1 MTGTRGAAATATGGL
16 LVVVA
21 FCLVAANM
29 RGSITAVGPV
39 LDDIGAD
46 TGMSTAVL
54 GAITSVPLLTWA
66 LVSPFAHGVSRRF
79 GLSAAVL
86 GALGLLAA
94 GSLVRSAPGPVA
106 FIWIGTVLIGIALA
120 LGNVLMPAAVKRDFP
135 HAVPLMM
142 GVYSALLGGFGALAS
157 GIAVPLA
164 HLPVDGGEAGWRF
177 ALLVTGA
184 ALLIPAIPAWG
195 WAARRHRQRADAT
208 GPGAAASVPD
218 ARRRGAIWRDRVA
231 WLVAGYMGVQATTFY
246 VLVTW
251 LATVSTSLG
260 RSPAEAGVDVMTYQ
274 LASLIGSLG
283 LPVVLRG
290 RTAARLAPAL
300 LPAIG
305 LVGIGGLLLAPGLLV
320 VWVCVLGVFSGAS
333 LGMALTLMA
342 QRART
347 TDDATALS
355 GMAQAVG
362 YLITAVGPL
371 AFGALHAWEGGW
383 TLPLLLVAAYMLAQ
397 AVIGVP
403 AGRDRFV
410 LEPR

>member
-1 MTGTRGAAATATGGL
+1 VRSRPARVATGGVL
-16 LVVVA
+16 TVVA

-29 RGSITAVGPV
+29 RGAITAVGPV
-39 LDDIGAD
+39 LDEIGAD

-94 GSLVRSAPGPVA
+94 GALVRSAPGPVA
-106 FIWIGTVLIGIALA
+106 FIWVGTVLIGVALA

-135 HAVPLMM
+135 NAVPLMM

-177 ALLVTGA
+177 ALVITA
-184 ALLIPAIPAWG
+184 AVLLIPAVPAWA
-195 WAARRHRQRADAT
+195 WAARRRRQRADAA
-208 GPGAAASVPD
+208 GPDPAASVPD
-218 ARRRGAIWRDRVA
+218 LRRRGAIWRDRVA
-231 WLVAGYMGVQATTFY
+231 WLVAGYMGMQATTFY

-283 LPVVLRG
+283 LPVLLRG
-290 RTAARLAPAL
+290 RGARVAPAL
-300 LPAIG
+300 LPTIG
-305 LVGIGGLLLAPGLLV
+305 LLGIAGLLLAPSLLV
-320 VWVCVLGVFSGAS
+320 LWVCVLGVFSGAS
-333 LGMALTLMA
+333 LSMALTLMA

-362 YLITAVGPL
+362 YTITAIGPL

-383 TLPLLLVAAYMLAQ
+383 TLPLLLVAASMVAQ

-403 AGRDRFV
+403 AGRDRHV